1 MHTAVWRGS
10 AASLLISAVCSPFT
24 PQQQQQQRRF
34 YTLLASPT
42 PIRRFQISDELP
54 LSIPQ
59 LRDRL
64 RRQENDN
71 APRMQTI
78 DTEGRLIL
86 TLARSPR
93 TEERIEALQR
103 GELLW
108 KELQEP
114 SSPIPMTSRTGIRLS
129 LCASLRRCALMSKE
143 RDLAEKWTE
152 RFAQRHNITPEDF
165 TTGPH
170 HTPGEV
176 LGWRKTRE
184 KARPGTGIEDE
195 DLEADAEEE
204 EERAENEKEREKKQM
219 HRNKE
224 EKPIQKFRQD
234 VFMDHP
240 MMQQAFKRGVYEPG
254 PRYTGD

>member
-1 MHTAVWRGS
+1 MHTVSFRGAAVFKCIATVWFPVN
-10 AASLLISAVCSPFT
+10 LL
-24 PQQQQQQRRF
+24 QQQRRL

-42 PIRRFQISDELP
+42 PIRHCSISDEIP

-64 RRQENDN
+64 HRQEHDN

-86 TLARSPR
+86 TLAKSPR
-93 TEERIEALQR
+93 AEERREALER

-114 SSPIPMTSRTGIRLS
+114 SSPLPMTSRTGIRIS
-129 LCASLRRCALMSKE
+129 LCTALRRCALVAKQ
-143 RDLAEKWTE
+143 RDLAEIWTE
-152 RFAQRHNITPEDF
+152 RFAQRRNIRPEDF
-165 TTGPH
+165 TTGPN

-176 LGWRKTRE
+176 LGWRKARE
-184 KARPGTGIEDE
+184 RARPGTGIDDA
-195 DLEADAEEE
+195 DLEADEE
-204 EERAENEKEREKKQM
+204 EERAQNEKEQEKKRM
-219 HRNKE
+219 HRHKE
-224 EKPIQKFRQD
+224 EKPIQKFRQE
-234 VFMDHP
+234 VFLDHP
-240 MMQQAFKRGVYEPG
+240 MMQRAFKRDVCEPG